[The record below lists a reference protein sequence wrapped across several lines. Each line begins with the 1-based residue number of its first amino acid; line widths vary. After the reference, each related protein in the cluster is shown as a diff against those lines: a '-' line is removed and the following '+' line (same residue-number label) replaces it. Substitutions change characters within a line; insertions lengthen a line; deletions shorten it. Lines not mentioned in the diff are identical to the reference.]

1 MSTVI
6 FLFIV
11 GSMLAYLG
19 WNILKNGKT
28 EYISDPYFA
37 CAIAGVFSFTVFLVA
52 FIKLDGIIS

>member
-28 EYISDPYFA
+28 IY
-37 CAIAGVFSFTVFLVA
+37 
-52 FIKLDGIIS
+52 K